1 MVKRHEETFKSKPP
15 PLLNILV
22 IFLLLSIAVIT
33 AGYLFYQ
40 GQELL
45 IKRQQGEMVSAVAD
59 LKIRQIVS
67 WRNERLA
74 DAMVIQKTIPMIRLI
89 GQYYQKPSSAGNRS
103 EILYWMKSIAD
114 SYGYESLVLLD
125 LKKRVRFTTGH
136 EISAIGKEA
145 THLAD
150 RALQT
155 GRILFSDL
163 RWGEV
168 RRIIRSDI
176 FIPLY
181 IPQSREEGPI
191 GVMILRTDPHRALYP
206 LIQSWPTSS
215 PTAETLLVR
224 REGENVLFLNELRH
238 KKDTALKFSLPL
250 TTEKLPASMAVRG
263 VEGVTEGIDYRGV
276 PVLSAVRAVNGTN
289 IFIVSKIDA
298 DEVYAPLRR
307 QAWMILVIIVA
318 IICLAGAV
326 LGFLWRKREAESYR
340 ILYESELQRQSLL
353 TRYEI
358 ITQNASDI
366 IIMMDEEWRLVE
378 VNKRALQT
386 YGYTRKEMIG
396 MNLSELR
403 DPATL
408 SAVDREIATFDIE
421 KNLMYETSHR
431 CKDGTLIIVEVSA
444 SKLNIE
450 GKTFFLE
457 MVRDITER
465 KRLEEELREMSLR
478 DLLTELYNRR
488 GFFTV
493 AAQQVKAANRAKR
506 KMSLTYFD
514 CNDFK
519 WINDYLGHEQGDK
532 VLVDTAHIL
541 RQTYRES
548 DIIARIGGDEFV
560 VLSMDP
566 AEVDHDEV
574 SKRLQ
579 QNIDEYN
586 AKEVRR
592 YRLSLSWGTAVY
604 DSESPI
610 SLDELMSQAD
620 RLMYTHK
627 KAKESKKS

>member
-1 MVKRHEETFKSKPP
+1 MVKRNEDSFKSEPA

-22 IFLLLSIAVIT
+22 LFLLLSVAVIT

-45 IKRQQGEMVSAVAD
+45 IKKQQGEMVSAVAD
-59 LKIRQIVS
+59 LKVRQIVS
-67 WRNERLA
+67 WRYERLA
-74 DAMVIQKTIPMIRLI
+74 DATVVQKTIPMIRLI
-89 GQYYQKPSSAGNRS
+89 DQYYQKTTSAGNRS

-125 LKKRVRFTTGH
+125 LKKRVRLTTGH
-136 EISAIGKEA
+136 EVSAIGKEA
-145 THLAD
+145 APFAD

-155 GRILFSDL
+155 GKILFSDF

-168 RRIIRSDI
+168 IRIIRSDI
-176 FIPLY
+176 YIPLHLS
-181 IPQSREEGPI
+181 QGREERPI

-206 LIQSWPTSS
+206 LIQSWPTPS
-215 PTAETLLVR
+215 PTAETLLIR

-250 TTEKLPASMAVRG
+250 MTGKLPAAMAVRG
-263 VEGVTEGIDYRGV
+263 FEGVTEGIDYRGV
-276 PVLSAVRAVNGTN
+276 PVLSAVRAVNGTDM
-289 IFIVSKIDA
+289 FIVSKIDA

-307 QAWMILVIIVA
+307 QVWMILVIIVA

-353 TRYEI
+353 ARYEI

-366 IIMMDEEWRLVE
+366 IIMMDAEWKLVE
-378 VNKRALQT
+378 VNERALQV
-386 YGYTRKEMIG
+386 YGYTREEMTG
-396 MNLSELR
+396 MNLSELMY
-403 DPATL
+403 PATL

-421 KNLMYETSHR
+421 NNLMHETSHR
-431 CKDGTLIIVEVSA
+431 CKDGAIIIVEVSA
-444 SKLNIE
+444 SKLKIE
-450 GKTFFLE
+450 GEIFFLE
-457 MVRDITER
+457 LIRDITER
-465 KRLEEELREMSLR
+465 KRLEEELREMSLH
-478 DLLTELYNRR
+478 DLLTDLYNRR
-488 GFFTV
+488 GFFAV
-493 AAQQVKAANRAKR
+493 AEQQVKAANRAKR
-506 KMSLTYFD
+506 KMSLTFFD

-519 WINDYLGHEQGDK
+519 WINDSLGHRQGDK

-560 VLSMDP
+560 VFSMDP
-566 AEVDHDEV
+566 VEVDHDEV

-586 AKEVRR
+586 AKEIRR

-604 DSESPI
+604 DPESPI
-610 SLDELMSQAD
+610 SLDELISQAD
-620 RLMYTHK
+620 RLMYTQK
-627 KAKESKKS
+627 KAKASKKS

>member
-1 MVKRHEETFKSKPP
+1 MKKLFKSKPA
-15 PLLNILV
+15 PLLNILF
-22 IFLLLSIAVIT
+22 IFLLLSIAIIT

-45 IKRQQGEMVSAVAD
+45 IKRQQVEMVSAVAD
-59 LKIRQIVS
+59 LKVRQIVS
-67 WRNERLA
+67 WRHERLA
-74 DAMVIQKTIPMIRLI
+74 DATVIQKTTPMIRLI
-89 GQYYQKPSSAGNRS
+89 DQYYQKPTSAGNRS

-125 LKKRVRFTTGH
+125 LKKRVRLTTGH

-145 THLAD
+145 ASFAD

-155 GRILFSDL
+155 GRILFSDF

-168 RRIIRSDI
+168 IRIIRSDI
-176 FIPLY
+176 YIPLHLS
-181 IPQSREEGPI
+181 QGREERLI

-206 LIQSWPTSS
+206 LIQSWPTPS
-215 PTAETLLVR
+215 PTAETLLIR
-224 REGENVLFLNELRH
+224 REGANVLFLNELRH

-250 TTEKLPASMAVRG
+250 LMEKLPAAMAVRG
-263 VEGVTEGIDYRGV
+263 FEGVTEGIDYRGI
-276 PVLSAVRAVNGTN
+276 PVLSAVRAVNGTDM
-289 IFIVSKIDA
+289 FIVSKIDT

-307 QAWMILVIIVA
+307 QTWMILVIIVA

-366 IIMMDEEWRLVE
+366 IIMMDAERKLVE
-378 VNKRALQT
+378 VNERALQI

-396 MNLSELR
+396 MNLSELM

-421 KNLMYETSHR
+421 NNLMYETSHR
-431 CKDGTLIIVEVSA
+431 CKDGTIIIVEVSA
-444 SKLNIE
+444 SKLKIE
-450 GKTFFLE
+450 GEIFFLE
-457 MVRDITER
+457 LIRDITER
-465 KRLEEELREMSLR
+465 KRLEEELREMSLH
-478 DLLTELYNRR
+478 DLLTDLYNRR
-488 GFFTV
+488 GFFVV
-493 AAQQVKAANRAKR
+493 AEQQVKAANRAKR
-506 KMSLTYFD
+506 KMRLTYFD
-514 CNDFK
+514 CNNFK
-519 WINDYLGHEQGDK
+519 WINDSFGHGQGDK

-560 VLSMDP
+560 VFSMDP
-566 AEVDHDEV
+566 VEVGHDEV
-574 SKRLQ
+574 LKRLQ

-586 AKEVRR
+586 AKEIRR

-604 DSESPI
+604 DPESPI

-627 KAKESKKS
+627 KAKASKKS